1 MELLHELPF
10 ESKFPSSYRRSS
22 NYLLNKG
29 KKKKKKKTPNNKES
43 VGFADPLIFKLILPH
58 VVHLLTLAVRC
69 EQEVCEKPG
78 GDRTS
83 GSENGSR
90 ETGSYVSSVG
100 AGEERYE

>member
-1 MELLHELPF
+1 MWIEVRFGELFLIC
-10 ESKFPSSYRRSS
+10 RRERR
-22 NYLLNKG
+22 KER
-29 KKKKKKKTPNNKES
+29 KKKKKKITPNNKEP

-100 AGEERYE
+100 AGEVRYE